1 MGLNEYA
8 FFGMILFLLLVIIIL
23 SFFKLWIFFDTF
35 MFLQKK
41 QNFDK
46 ANYISNSSFFK
57 YYYRNKLGGSVAYD
71 TACSVLFFL
80 LSSIAFVGWL
90 RYGHMNYGYLNY
102 YYGDTNEYYFIKIFI
117 YVIIFLT
124 FINLP
129 TLATIMMSLDDKS
142 DILIKNEKEL
152 KTYLAENLDYKLLY
166 DYYKA
171 NGVSTVA
178 KDFSIQN
185 ENLSTKS
192 TADLYKFC
200 LTYYILIDDRFM
212 FIKNDLLG
220 LINGLSIDEKAAT
233 DTNAV
238 GEQIKKAL
246 IDATDFYIV
255 ARYNHNN
262 NVVLPSL
269 QNTLSIIKT
278 KANET
283 SKTHLSDIITGAKVS
298 EIKEMN
304 AFRTTTIDKF
314 KDTIKIYK
322 EIYDVYYSYYI
333 LNILITNFFVFYAII
348 VFIYLIFKIALN
360 SGAEWVED
368 GYNMYYFF
376 KSLSSAGVYMPIIFY
391 YFITSPIIL
400 FGFN

>member
-1 MGLNEYA
+1 
-8 FFGMILFLLLVIIIL
+8 MI
-23 SFFKLWIFFDTF
+23 
-35 MFLQKK
+35 
-41 QNFDK
+41 
-46 ANYISNSSFFK
+46 
-57 YYYRNKLGGSVAYD
+57 
-71 TACSVLFFL
+71 
-80 LSSIAFVGWL
+80 
-90 RYGHMNYGYLNY
+90 
-102 YYGDTNEYYFIKIFI
+102 
-117 YVIIFLT
+117 
-124 FINLP
+124 
-129 TLATIMMSLDDKS
+129 SLDDKS
-142 DILIKNEKEL
+142 DILIKNEEEL

-171 NGVSTVA
+171 NGVSAVA

-185 ENLSTKS
+185 VNLSTKS

-212 FIKNDLLG
+212 FIKNDLMG
-220 LINGLSIDEKAAT
+220 LINGLSIDEKATT

-238 GEQIKKAL
+238 GKQIKKAL
-246 IDATDFYIV
+246 IDATNFYIV

-262 NVVLPSL
+262 NIVLPSL
-269 QNTLSIIKT
+269 QNTLSIIKA

-304 AFRTTTIDKF
+304 GFRTTTIDKF

-348 VFIYLIFKIALN
+348 VFIYLIVKIALN
-360 SGAEWVED
+360 SGAEWIED

>member
-1 MGLNEYA
+1 L
-8 FFGMILFLLLVIIIL
+8 
-23 SFFKLWIFFDTF
+23 
-35 MFLQKK
+35 
-41 QNFDK
+41 
-46 ANYISNSSFFK
+46 
-57 YYYRNKLGGSVAYD
+57 
-71 TACSVLFFL
+71 
-80 LSSIAFVGWL
+80 
-90 RYGHMNYGYLNY
+90 
-102 YYGDTNEYYFIKIFI
+102 
-117 YVIIFLT
+117 
-124 FINLP
+124 
-129 TLATIMMSLDDKS
+129 
-142 DILIKNEKEL
+142 
-152 KTYLAENLDYKLLY
+152 
-166 DYYKA
+166 
-171 NGVSTVA
+171 
-178 KDFSIQN
+178 
-185 ENLSTKS
+185 
-192 TADLYKFC
+192 
-200 LTYYILIDDRFM
+200 
-212 FIKNDLLG
+212 IKNDLLG

-283 SKTHLSDIITGAKVS
+283 SKTHLSGIITGAKVS

-304 AFRTTTIDKF
+304 GFRTTTIDKF

-348 VFIYLIFKIALN
+348 VFIYLIFNIALN

>member
-1 MGLNEYA
+1 MELKEYA
-8 FFGMILFLLLVIIIL
+8 FFGMIIFLLLVIIIL
-23 SFFKLWIFFDTF
+23 SFIKLGIFFDTF

-80 LSSIAFVGWL
+80 LSSIAFIGWL
-90 RYGHMNYGYLNY
+90 KYGHVNYGYLNY
-102 YYGDTNEYYFIKIFI
+102 YYGDTTEYYFIKIFI

-129 TLATIMMSLDDKS
+129 TLATIMKSLDDKS
-142 DILIKNEKEL
+142 NILIKNEKEL

-171 NGVSTVA
+171 NGVSVVA

-200 LTYYILIDDRFM
+200 LTYYILIDDRFIL
-212 FIKNDLLG
+212 IKNDLMG

-246 IDATDFYIV
+246 LDATDFYIV

-262 NVVLPSL
+262 NIVLPSL

-283 SKTHLSDIITGAKVS
+283 SKKHLSDIITGAKVS

-304 AFRTTTIDKF
+304 GFRTATIDKF

>member
-1 MGLNEYA
+1 MELKEYA
-8 FFGMILFLLLVIIIL
+8 FFGMIIFLLFVIIIL
-23 SFFKLWIFFDTF
+23 SFIKLGIFFATF

-80 LSSIAFVGWL
+80 LSSIAFIGWL
-90 RYGHMNYGYLNY
+90 RYGHINYGYLNY
-102 YYGDTNEYYFIKIFI
+102 YYGDTTEYYFIKIFI

-152 KTYLAENLDYKLLY
+152 KTYLAENIDYKLLY
-166 DYYKA
+166 DYKA
-171 NGVSTVA
+171 NGVSVVA

-200 LTYYILIDDRFM
+200 LTYYILIDDRFIL
-212 FIKNDLLG
+212 IKNDLMG
-220 LINGLSIDEKAAT
+220 LIKGLSIDEKATT

-246 IDATDFYIV
+246 LDATDFYIV

-262 NVVLPSL
+262 NIVLPSL

-283 SKTHLSDIITGAKVS
+283 SKKHLSDIITGAKVS
-298 EIKEMN
+298 EIKELN
-304 AFRTTTIDKF
+304 GFRTTTIDKF

>member
-1 MGLNEYA
+1 MGLKEYA
-8 FFGMILFLLLVIIIL
+8 FLGMIIFLLLVLIIL
-23 SFFKLWIFFDTF
+23 SFMKLGIFFETF
-35 MFLQKK
+35 VFLQKK

-90 RYGHMNYGYLNY
+90 QYGHINYGYLNY

-117 YVIIFLT
+117 YVIIFLA

-152 KTYLAENLDYKLLY
+152 KTYLVENLDYKLLY

-171 NGVSTVA
+171 NGVSAVS

-185 ENLSTKS
+185 VNLSSKS

-212 FIKNDLLG
+212 LIKNDLMG
-220 LINGLSIDEKAAT
+220 LIQGASIDEKTTT

-246 IDATDFYIV
+246 LDTTNFYIV

-283 SKTHLSDIITGAKVS
+283 SKNHLSGIITGAKVS

-304 AFRTTTIDKF
+304 GFRTTTIDKF

-360 SGAEWVED
+360 SGADWVED

>member
-1 MGLNEYA
+1 M
-8 FFGMILFLLLVIIIL
+8 
-23 SFFKLWIFFDTF
+23 KLGIFFETF
-35 MFLQKK
+35 VFLQKK

-90 RYGHMNYGYLNY
+90 QYGHINYGYLNY

-117 YVIIFLT
+117 YVIIFLA

-152 KTYLAENLDYKLLY
+152 KTYLVENLDYKLLY

-171 NGVSTVA
+171 NGVSAVS

-185 ENLSTKS
+185 VNLSSKS

-212 FIKNDLLG
+212 LIKNDLMG
-220 LINGLSIDEKAAT
+220 LIQGASIDEKTTT

-246 IDATDFYIV
+246 LDTTNFYIV

-283 SKTHLSDIITGAKVS
+283 SKNHLSGIITGAKVS

-304 AFRTTTIDKF
+304 GFRTTTIDKF

-360 SGAEWVED
+360 SGADWVED

>member
-1 MGLNEYA
+1 M
-8 FFGMILFLLLVIIIL
+8 
-23 SFFKLWIFFDTF
+23 
-35 MFLQKK
+35 
-41 QNFDK
+41 
-46 ANYISNSSFFK
+46 
-57 YYYRNKLGGSVAYD
+57 
-71 TACSVLFFL
+71 
-80 LSSIAFVGWL
+80 
-90 RYGHMNYGYLNY
+90 
-102 YYGDTNEYYFIKIFI
+102 
-117 YVIIFLT
+117 
-124 FINLP
+124 
-129 TLATIMMSLDDKS
+129 
-142 DILIKNEKEL
+142 
-152 KTYLAENLDYKLLY
+152 
-166 DYYKA
+166 
-171 NGVSTVA
+171 
-178 KDFSIQN
+178 
-185 ENLSTKS
+185 
-192 TADLYKFC
+192 
-200 LTYYILIDDRFM
+200 
-212 FIKNDLLG
+212 
-220 LINGLSIDEKAAT
+220 
-233 DTNAV
+233 
-238 GEQIKKAL
+238 
-246 IDATDFYIV
+246 
-255 ARYNHNN
+255 
-262 NVVLPSL
+262 PSL

-348 VFIYLIFKIALN
+348 VFFYLIVKIALN